1 MCVMHNSVFYVDG
14 KFIPENQAS
23 INVSDL
29 GLLRGYGIF
38 DFTRT
43 YDREPFRL
51 KEHIERLENSAK
63 KIGLDLPWN
72 KKELIEITYR
82 TLEKNPEGEKGVRI
96 VVTGGRT
103 LDSFHPASEP
113 SLIIMVTP
121 VPIYPSRC
129 YDEGIKVITFP
140 GKREI
145 PEAKTLNYIHAI
157 KALNRGRREGA
168 EEALYTYDGI
178 VSECMVCSFFAVKD
192 GRIITAG
199 KDILDGITRR
209 TVLELV
215 GKSIPVEYRFVTLS
229 EISSLDEAFL
239 SSSAHEIMPI
249 VTVDDTKISDGKPG
263 PITKEV
269 IEKFRNYTRNK
280 SWK

>member
-1 MCVMHNSVFYVDG
+1 LYSMRKSIFYVDG

-82 TLEKNPEGEKGVRI
+82 TLRKNSEGEKGVRI

-103 LDSFHPASEP
+103 LDSFHPASKP
-113 SLIIMVTP
+113 SLIIMVSP

-199 KDILDGITRR
+199 KDILEGITRR

-215 GKSIPVEYRFVTLS
+215 KDRIPIDYRFVRVPEFDT
-229 EISSLDEAFL
+229 LDEAFL

-269 IEKFRNYTRNK
+269 IEMFRNYTRNK
-280 SWK
+280 SW